1 MTIHR
6 FIIDSSQVDRDG
18 GVVKLSDPRQVKQ
31 LARVLRLGRGDRIDV
46 MDESGAL
53 YELNI
58 EAVSTK
64 HIEARILN
72 VKDGE
77 RSEHKLFRITVVLP
91 LLKGGNFESTLQ
103 KLTEIG
109 VDTIIPVTTER
120 TVVKV
125 DGDSA
130 SRADDK
136 MRRWMSILKEATEQ
150 CERSRPP
157 RIVNVQ
163 PLGKALNDLRRAD
176 NPGFTLICAERS
188 QAPHLVTT
196 VYSRR
201 ITEASP
207 AVAPSD
213 ISIVIG
219 PEGGFSEQEIDHA
232 ISLGCT
238 PCSLGDN
245 ILRSETAAIVAA
257 SLVASFG
264 EISALDSKYS
274 SE

>member
-6 FIIDSSQVDRDG
+6 FIIDSSQVDREG

-31 LARVLRLGRGDRIDV
+31 LTRVLRLGRGSRIDV
-46 MDESGAL
+46 MDESGTL

-58 EAVSTK
+58 DSLSSK
-64 HIEARILN
+64 HVEARIVG
-72 VKDGE
+72 VKE
-77 RSEHKLFRITVVLP
+77 NESENRKPFRITVVLP

-120 TVVKV
+120 TVVKL
-125 DGDSA
+125 DGDHA
-130 SRADDK
+130 SKADEK
-136 MRRWMSILKEATEQ
+136 MRRWMSILKESTEQ
-150 CERSRPP
+150 CERARPP
-157 RIVNVQ
+157 LMVNVQ
-163 PLGKALNDLRRAD
+163 PLEKALNDLRRAD
-176 NPGFTLICAERS
+176 NPGFTFLCAERS

-201 ITEASP
+201 IIEASP

-232 ISLGCT
+232 ISLGCI

-257 SLVASFG
+257 SLIASFG
-264 EISALDSKYS
+264 EISDSNPKYS